1 MKEITKQQLIELLRN
16 LKTATPATVITQTV
30 PKMRKTNNPYFDKVT
45 KFMKANVFINFNYEN
60 SVNKVLDKEGKEPD
74 FKASSRVWGTR
85 IKGTPLVEHKGN
97 YYLECRFLKYCK
109 STYIFD
115 NHTIPESILNDYVYE
130 GNNHEK
136 QGVEYEH
143 EIILRDFKIESI
155 LQIKFN
161 KEVYIIR

>member
-1 MKEITKQQLIELLRN
+1 MKEITKSELIELLKN
-16 LKTATPATVITQTV
+16 LKTATPATIITQTT
-30 PKMRKTNNPYFDKVT
+30 PKMRKKNNPYFDKVT

-60 SVNKVLDKEGKEPD
+60 SVNKVLDKEGKEPY

-85 IKGTPLVEHKGN
+85 IQGTPLVEHKGN
-97 YYLECRFLKYCK
+97 YYLECRFLKYVK

-115 NHTIPESILNDYVYE
+115 NHVIPESILNDYVYE
-130 GNNHEK
+130 GNNSEH
-136 QGVEYEH
+136 QGVSWEN
-143 EIILRDFKIESI
+143 EIILRDFKIENI